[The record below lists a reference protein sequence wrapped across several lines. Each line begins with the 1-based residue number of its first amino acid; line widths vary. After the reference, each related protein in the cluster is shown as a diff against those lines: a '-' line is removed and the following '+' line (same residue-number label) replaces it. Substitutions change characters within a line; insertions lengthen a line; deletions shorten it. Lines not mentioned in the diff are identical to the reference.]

1 MDNIQ
6 QKNNQQYFFNCIIT
20 DINNTHNIEEKKIKI
35 EILQQI
41 IHDYIT
47 QTYNTKFN
55 KNYKFL

>member
-6 QKNNQQYFFNCIIT
+6 QKNNQHYFFNCIIT

-41 IHDYIT
+41 IQDYIT
-47 QTYNTKFN
+47 QTYNTNFN
-55 KNYKFL
+55 KNYKIL